1 MPPRDPFE
9 VFGSFG
15 SNAKQRLR
23 LTYPRVDDAALMV
36 AFRKELLS
44 NKTTKGYFCDV
55 LGRDGIAGSCI
66 GGCTHV
72 FKGTAGSYHAW
83 KHFTSDD
90 PTQRSK
96 HEATAWAQAA
106 VPLDRTLTAFFGATS
121 SSGDRGARTEDE
133 QPHVDCEG
141 SDQGGSGV
149 DSGDTDA
156 SVRHS
161 PVDASAVVVQ
171 RQCKGFVPRQ
181 LVGRFMIQYP

>member
-15 SNAKQRLR
+15 SDAKQRLR

-141 SDQGGSGV
+141 SDQGCSSSRGC
-149 DSGDTDA
+149 A
-156 SVRHS
+156 
-161 PVDASAVVVQ
+161 ASAWRRSWQ
-171 RQCKGFVPRQ
+171 R
-181 LVGRFMIQYP
+181 